1 MYLLYTQV
9 HLYKVAKTRFM
20 NTQTKPDEPET
31 GRSSSKE
38 EKQGVTKN
46 VKVTIEDEST
56 DLQKSEE
63 QFILNYA
70 VFLYDLCS

>member
-1 MYLLYTQV
+1 MFLL
-9 HLYKVAKTRFM
+9 HPIHFYKVAKTRFM

-31 GRSSSKE
+31 SSSRK
-38 EKQGVTKN
+38 EKQNGVTEN
-46 VKVTIEDEST
+46 VKITLENEST

-63 QFILNYA
+63 QFIMNYA